1 MRKQPL
7 IETNPYLKDPAM
19 REKLLKRSVAS
30 STAIEGVHAAV
41 KKALGLEKKGPSATA
56 SPLSK
61 SSAKP
66 KH

>member
-1 MRKQPL
+1 
-7 IETNPYLKDPAM
+7 M